1 MSSISASIA
10 IISEDNNKIKNLD
23 SFFDIKKEENII
35 NSGNSSPT
43 STSSLSLKPDF
54 NELYPSY
61 NFNQEYQY
69 IIEQSKLLQ
78 KTEHIEIF
86 KIIDN
91 NGDDYTS
98 NENGVFIA
106 LNKLKPETLT
116 QIKQFIEFCIIN
128 KSQLQKDLHKRDVIR
143 EIMNCQTDEIR
154 GFNKIFLLS

>member
-1 MSSISASIA
+1 MMSNSII
-10 IISEDNNKIKNLD
+10 EDKDKIKNLD
-23 SFFDIKKEENII
+23 SFFDINKKEENVV
-35 NSGNSSPT
+35 NSGNSSPI
-43 STSSLSLKPDF
+43 LNPDF
-54 NELYPSY
+54 NELYPKY

-116 QIKQFIEFCIIN
+116 QIKHFIDFCIVN
-128 KSQLQKDLHKRDVIR
+128 KSQLQKDLHQRDAIR

-154 GFNKIFLLS
+154 GFNKIFLLSEKN

>member
-1 MSSISASIA
+1 MTT
-10 IISEDNNKIKNLD
+10 EDNKMQNLD
-23 SFFDIKKEENII
+23 SFFDTKMDESPKSSSPLRDDYENIYS
-35 NSGNSSPT
+35 N
-43 STSSLSLKPDF
+43 
-54 NELYPSY
+54 Y

-106 LNKLKPETLT
+106 LNKLKQETLT
-116 QIKQFIEFCIIN
+116 KIKQFIEFSLDS
-128 KSQLQKDLHKRDVIR
+128 KSQLQKDLVHRDTIR
-143 EIMNCQTDEIR
+143 EIMNCQVDEIR
-154 GFNKIFLLS
+154 GFNKIFLIQEKN

>member
-1 MSSISASIA
+1 MQDDS
-10 IISEDNNKIKNLD
+10 NKMTNLD
-23 SFFDIKKEENII
+23 SFFEKKEEKIKLRD
-35 NSGNSSPT
+35 GNSSGSDSDSDNNGYTT
-43 STSSLSLKPDF
+43 S
-54 NELYPSY
+54 NY
-61 NFNQEYQY
+61 NFNQGYQY

-106 LNKLKPETLT
+106 LNKLKPDTLT
-116 QIKQFIEFCIIN
+116 QIKKFIDFCLVS
-128 KSQLQKDLHKRDVIR
+128 KCQLQKDLHHRDTIR

-154 GFNKIFLLS
+154 GFNKIFLLSEKN

>member
-1 MSSISASIA
+1 MSSISTSIA
-10 IISEDNNKIKNLD
+10 IAPEDNKIKNLD
-23 SFFDIKKEENII
+23 SFFDIKKEEHII

-43 STSSLSLKPDF
+43 SSLSSKPDF
-54 NELYPSY
+54 NELYTTY

-86 KIIDN
+86 KIIDS
-91 NGDDYTS
+91 NGDDYTC

-106 LNKLKPETLT
+106 LNKLKSETLT

-128 KSQLQKDLHKRDVIR
+128 KSQLQKDLHQRDVIR
-143 EIMNCQTDEIR
+143 EIMNCQSDEIR
-154 GFNKIFLLS
+154 GFNKIFLLSEKN